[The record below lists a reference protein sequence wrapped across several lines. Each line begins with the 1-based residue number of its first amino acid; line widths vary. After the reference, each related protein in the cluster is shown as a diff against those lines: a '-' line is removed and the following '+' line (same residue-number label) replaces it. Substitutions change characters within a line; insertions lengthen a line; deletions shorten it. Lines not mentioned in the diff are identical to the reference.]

1 MLWAMEE
8 YNGISVTS
16 RKPVIFS
23 MDVAAMF
30 PSLKHRVARIYKE
43 EFLKGEVD
51 VDVIGLYLA
60 IQYQDRRKE
69 LEDLGL
75 DRVVPERIHPKAK
88 KVLKTTEEIL
98 EPGAKTVSKSTMWRQ
113 WPPWSRRG

>member
-1 MLWAMEE
+1 MEE

-30 PSLKHRVARIYKE
+30 PSLKHKEVVRICRE
-43 EFLKGEVD
+43 EFLKADLKVD
-51 VDVIGLYLA
+51 MDVIVLYLA

-75 DRVVPERIHPKAK
+75 NMVVPKKIHPKAK
-88 KVLKTTEEIL
+88 KVLITL
-98 EPGAKTVSKSTMWRQ
+98 
-113 WPPWSRRG
+113 